1 MTRITLLSLG
11 REDRTTKP
19 GGVFLEGED
28 VVKFAIYP
36 VCVVELPSVN
46 DLSSHLFQVYFCV
59 YKDYFF
65 ICLSHFL

>member
-11 REDRTTKP
+11 REERTTKP

-46 DLSSHLFQVYFCV
+46 DLSSHLFQVYF
-59 YKDYFF
+59 
-65 ICLSHFL
+65 